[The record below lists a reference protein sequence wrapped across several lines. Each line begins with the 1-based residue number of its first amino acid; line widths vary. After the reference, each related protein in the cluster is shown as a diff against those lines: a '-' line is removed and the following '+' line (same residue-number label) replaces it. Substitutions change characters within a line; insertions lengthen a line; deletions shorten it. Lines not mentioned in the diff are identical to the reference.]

1 MGMLEVCERAD
12 NMPISATPII
22 GDEPRPCPV
31 VEENQIAVRMESSF
45 VVGWFQH
52 VLPRL
57 KKEIL
62 LSNTAHKGPLPAVCE
77 NRPIWYYFKR
87 TAGHYHPDES

>member
-45 VVGWFQH
+45 VVGWSQYL
-52 VLPRL
+52 LPRL
-57 KKEIL
+57 KEEIL
-62 LSNTAHKGPLPAVCE
+62 LANTALKGPLPTVLVLK
-77 NRPIWYYFKR
+77 NVN
-87 TAGHYHPDES
+87 

>member
-12 NMPISATPII
+12 NTPIAATPII

-45 VVGWFQH
+45 VIGSFHH

-57 KKEIL
+57 KEEIL
-62 LSNTAHKGPLPAVCE
+62 LANTALKGPLPAVLVLE
-77 NRPIWYYFKR
+77 NVN
-87 TAGHYHPDES
+87 

>member
-12 NMPISATPII
+12 NTPIAATPII
-22 GDEPRPCPV
+22 GDESRPCPV
-31 VEENQIAVRMESSF
+31 VEENQIAVRMKSSF

-57 KKEIL
+57 KKEICNEHGTIDAISSDFGDQMTTQHL
-62 LSNTAHKGPLPAVCE
+62 
-77 NRPIWYYFKR
+77 
-87 TAGHYHPDES
+87 D